1 MAEFPGGGILG
12 PIGNV
17 VAAIGSLIGS
27 FIGITAARLL
37 EFLKLLKDYVLQL
50 SKELLIGVFRTA
62 RAIARVLR
70 TLATFAVN
78 GVKTFAQW
86 AYREIVKLHDFLAEK
101 FGPVLRWLR
110 ELKQHIQDIYNRF
123 VRPIIDVIQFIRQ
136 LNQILEL
143 FHITLL
149 KKLDAT
155 LAQIEQRI
163 EEPFL
168 WVTQKITWLENWI
181 DRIVTL
187 DGLFQRVTLI
197 ASMARYVAPWSHGFW
212 NSQVDRTRKAGDD
225 YSRTRIF
232 PEDFVW
238 HPGQELAKFYGSQG
252 SRMDADIA
260 ALIPVWRQA
269 AGVDP
274 PGPETV

>member
-1 MAEFPGGGILG
+1 MAEFPGGSILG

-70 TLATFAVN
+70 TLASLAVN

-86 AYREIVKLHDFLAEK
+86 AYREIVKLHDFLAQK

-212 NSQVDRTRKAGDD
+212 NSQVDRSRKAGDD
-225 YSRTRIF
+225 YSRGRTF
-232 PEDFVW
+232 PEIE
-238 HPGQELAKFYGSQG
+238 PQIPAEELGKFYRGEGSPFG
-252 SRMDADIA
+252 ADMT
-260 ALIPVWRQA
+260 ALMAEFRQA
-269 AGVDP
+269 SGLDP
-274 PGPETV
+274 PSPV

>member
-17 VAAIGSLIGS
+17 VSAIGSLIGS

-37 EFLKLLKDYVLQL
+37 EFLKLLKDYVLKL
-50 SKELLIGVFRTA
+50 SHELLIGVFRTA
-62 RAIARVLR
+62 RAIARLLR
-70 TLATFAVN
+70 TVATLAAH
-78 GVKTFAQW
+78 GVKAFATW
-86 AYREIVKLHDFLAEK
+86 AYREIVKLHDFLAAK
-101 FGPVLRWLR
+101 FGPVLKWLK
-110 ELKQHIQDIYNRF
+110 ELKQHIRDIYDRF

-136 LNQILEL
+136 LNALLEL
-143 FHITLL
+143 FHISLL

-163 EEPFL
+163 EAPFL

-187 DGLFQRVTLI
+187 DGIFQRVTLLK
-197 ASMARYVAPWSHGFW
+197 SMAKYVAPWSHGFW
-212 NSQVDRTRKAGDD
+212 NSQIDPTRTAGDA
-225 YSRTRIF
+225 YSRGRIY
-232 PEDFVW
+232 PHDEVW
-238 HPGQELAKFYGSQG
+238 APGKELALFYRRQG
-252 SRMDADIA
+252 SRIDASVA
-260 ALIPVWRQA
+260 ELVPAWRQA

-274 PGPETV
+274 PGPDEG

>member
-123 VRPIIDVIQFIRQ
+123 VRPIIDTIQFIRQ
-136 LNQILEL
+136 LNSLLQL
-143 FHITLL
+143 FHINLL

-163 EEPFL
+163 EDPFIKL
-168 WVTQKITWLENWI
+168 NQWI
-181 DRIVTL
+181 NKVDNAISLIIDL
-187 DGLFQRVTLI
+187 DGIFQKVTLI
-197 ASMARYVAPWSHGFW
+197 KSMSRFAPSWLRIASNARSH
-212 NSQVDRTRKAGDD
+212 DIDGDTAYGVFRANETQSVRD
-225 YSRTRIF
+225 VTTDLGTYLDGGAVNIGEVINQATAR
-232 PEDFVW
+232 
-238 HPGQELAKFYGSQG
+238 AKEYY
-252 SRMDADIA
+252 A
-260 ALIPVWRQA
+260 AV
-269 AGVDP
+269 
-274 PGPETV
+274 